1 MTAEVRERLRVW
13 LLNGDRPQPAGAAD
27 AAELADAARAQGLA
41 GRLDEALARAYRR
54 ARLQA
59 AKETGLDEDAFPA
72 TCPYD
77 WNEIVA
83 REFSI

>member
-1 MTAEVRERLRVW
+1 MTSRIKDEV
-13 LLNGDRPQPAGAAD
+13 
-27 AAELADAARAQGLA
+27 GLA
-41 GRLDEALARAYRR
+41 P
-54 ARLQA
+54 
-59 AKETGLDEDAFPA
+59 AKETGLNEDAFPA